1 MKKVWEYLRDI
12 WEVMFENFVSELW
25 GVVWGAIALG
35 TILLIS
41 SVLVEC

>member
-1 MKKVWEYLRDI
+1 MKKFWEYLRDI

-25 GVVWGAIALG
+25 GVVWGAITLG